1 MKKLEKFS
9 VFRKK
14 TKKKIEN
21 TESFSEKYTVGTYIV
36 FSLDKLLLLGV
47 VSFSI
52 GYDEFVNITLLY
64 SNKKNKIEDRF
75 AIPFKID
82 MISENILYSSKSN
95 IDAKEKFDIINDEG
109 WPYKSWDMLQDI
121 KNFNL

>member
-1 MKKLEKFS
+1 
-9 VFRKK
+9 
-14 TKKKIEN
+14 
-21 TESFSEKYTVGTYIV
+21 
-36 FSLDKLLLLGV
+36 
-47 VSFSI
+47 
-52 GYDEFVNITLLY
+52 
-64 SNKKNKIEDRF
+64 
-75 AIPFKID
+75 